1 MSESSKSGG
10 ELFIV
15 DNSDEAW
22 RGLKYLQDW
31 TEIASAFDIAT
42 GYFEIGALLALD
54 GKWQKLDKIR
64 ILMGNEV
71 SSRTRQA
78 ILDGLKQDIT
88 TRLNDSIESEKE
100 KNDFLTGVAA
110 IVQAL
115 RAGKIECR
123 AYAKRKFHA
132 KAYITHPRVAVI
144 GSVALVGSSNFT
156 LPGLTQNI
164 ELNIQVKAAGDV
176 RQLQDWF
183 ELHWNEA
190 ENITP
195 DILATVERHI
205 RDYTPFDV
213 YAKALD
219 ELFRRHELT
228 ASEWEK
234 SESKIYPILDQY
246 QRDGYAS
253 LYHTASNYNGAFL
266 CDGVGLG
273 KTFIGLMLIERL
285 VMYQKK
291 RVVLFVPKSGRVPV
305 WERNIRKYLPHLL
318 NGFLSFKIF
327 NHTDLMRGVSAD
339 GTDFPSI
346 FEQMT
351 DQADAVVI
359 DEAHHFRNRGL
370 ARESGGSRY
379 WTLYDLC
386 ANKQVFHLTAT
397 PVNNALTDFQHLIE
411 LFSRDKPDAFA
422 TRVGIH
428 NLAAHFRQ
436 LEKHLAGIVSGQV
449 LGELFTANSVEA
461 GQVLFNDK
469 LFREL
474 VVQRSRAYVVESQKQ
489 QGSSAALFP
498 TKEDPRVA
506 EYSVKKTY
514 GHLLGKVEVAFA
526 KEKPLFA
533 LAPYHPLDYPVGAV
547 DEKGNFEIGRQ
558 RGLVRLIRI
567 QFLKRFE
574 SSITA
579 FEQSCQNLLLKFH
592 AFLEKNNQSK
602 RESERLEKWDIQN
615 KELLDHIRARR
626 QELNEEA
633 ASEETEDSL
642 GEEFLDHFEPL
653 DRKTYRVDEIF
664 DDTYADLETLVDFLE
679 ELKKFTPAHD
689 DKLKALVKL
698 LKSDPD
704 LKGRKVLVFTEY
716 MSEYGQRIVDAY
728 RIADGAALNEKKLWL
743 QDDYVKFIRK
753 AQTTIENARVGVFG
767 FITNHGYLDNPTFRG
782 MRQSLM
788 GTFQQMCVLDLHG
801 NANKKEE
808 SPDGSEDKNV
818 FDIRQGVAICL
829 ATRGGANASIK
840 HADLWGSRETKYAWL
855 TKHLVDNSSFSTL
868 TPDSPYYFFEPQ
880 NTDCRAEYDKGWK
893 INEVMPVNS
902 AGFITARD
910 HFVVDFDKE
919 ALLARIAEF
928 ANPKLSD
935 SEIRTKYFAGCG
947 SAKYPDGDT
956 RGWKV
961 PSARKNV
968 QSDKTSHDR
977 VRNCL
982 YRPFDERQI
991 YWVDWM
997 VDWPRPELTRHL
1009 DIRGNKALITTRI
1022 TQDIFSVFVS
1032 TLPPAHKS
1040 VSAYDVNYVFPLTT
1054 APSSGAQRSLLFD
1067 DGKRH
1072 PNFAPSFLRALASAL
1087 KLTQSAEGLPQGMS
1101 PEDIFHYAYG
1111 VFHSPGYRSR
1121 YAEFLKIDFPR
1132 LPLTGNLELFRALA
1146 RLGGEL
1152 TALHLLESPKL
1163 DQPITEYIGGRNP
1176 VVEKVSWSKNTVWL
1190 DKAETTGFK
1199 GVREDVWNF
1208 HIGGYQVC
1216 EKWLKDRKD
1225 RNLSADDRTHY
1236 QKIIVA
1242 LSETIR
1248 LMSEIDAAIAQHGGW
1263 PMK

>member
-1 MSESSKSGG
+1 MNPQPKSEPPFAIPPPAKSGG

-15 DNSDEAW
+15 DNSDENW
-22 RGLKYLQDW
+22 KGIKYLQDW

-42 GYFEIGALLALD
+42 GYFEIGSLLALD

-71 SSRTRQA
+71 SARTRQA

-88 TRLNDSIESEKE
+88 ARLDASIESEKE

-115 RAGKIECR
+115 RDGKIESR
-123 AYAKRKFHA
+123 AYAKKKFHA

-156 LPGLTQNI
+156 VPGLTQNI

-190 ENITP
+190 EPINA

-205 RDYTPFDV
+205 REYTPFDV

-234 SESKIYPILDQY
+234 TQSKIHPILDQY

-253 LYHTASNYNGAFL
+253 LYHTAANYNGAFL

-285 VMYQKK
+285 VMYEKK

-305 WERNIRKYLPHLL
+305 WERNIKRYLPHLL

-327 NHTDLMRGVSAD
+327 NHTDLMRDVSAD

-351 DQADAVVI
+351 EQADAVII

-370 ARESGGSRY
+370 TRESGGSRY
-379 WTLYDLC
+379 WKLYDLC

-411 LFSRDKPDAFA
+411 LFSREKPDFFA

-428 NLAAHFRQ
+428 NLSAHFRQ
-436 LEKHLAGIVSGQV
+436 LEKQLATIVSGQG
-449 LGELFTANSVEA
+449 LGELFASNSVEA
-461 GQVLFNDK
+461 GQVLFSDK

-489 QGSSAALFP
+489 QGASAALFP
-498 TKEDPRVA
+498 SKEDPRVA

-514 GHLLGKVEVAFA
+514 GHLLAKVEVAFA

-558 RGLVRLIRI
+558 RGLVRLIRV

-579 FEQSCQNLLLKFH
+579 FEQSCQNLLLKFI
-592 AFLEKNNQSK
+592 AFLEVNNQSK
-602 RESERLEKWDIQN
+602 REAERLEKWRTRNQ
-615 KELLDHIRARR
+615 ELLSHIHSRR
-626 QELNEEA
+626 LALAEEE
-633 ASEETEDSL
+633 ASEESEEAL
-642 GEEFLDHFEPL
+642 GEEFLDHFAAL

-664 DDTYADLETLVDFLE
+664 DDTYDDLETLRDFLE

-698 LKSDPD
+698 LKSDTN

-716 MSEYGQRIVDAY
+716 MATARYLKHELQAAGIDGVDEVDSATKQDRTVVLQRFAPYYNDSSTADLAARGLKETRILLATDVLSEGLNLQDATRMINYDLHWNPVRLMQRIGRVDRRLNPAVEKNI
-728 RIADGAALNEKKLWL
+728 IADHPEEKNQRGKVVYWNFLPPDDLESLLKLYSRVAHKTLRISKVFGIEGKKLLKPDDDYAALKDFQHSYEGSTTPTEKMQLELERLLK
-743 QDDYVKFIRK
+743 
-753 AQTTIENARVGVFG
+753 ENPA
-767 FITNHGYLDNPTFRG
+767 L
-782 MRQSLM
+782 
-788 GTFQQMCVLDLHG
+788 
-801 NANKKEE
+801 
-808 SPDGSEDKNV
+808 
-818 FDIRQGVAICL
+818 
-829 ATRGGANASIK
+829 
-840 HADLWGSRETKYAWL
+840 
-855 TKHLVDNSSFSTL
+855 
-868 TPDSPYYFFEPQ
+868 
-880 NTDCRAEYDKGWK
+880 
-893 INEVMPVNS
+893 
-902 AGFITARD
+902 
-910 HFVVDFDKE
+910 E
-919 ALLARIAEF
+919 A
-928 ANPKLSD
+928 
-935 SEIRTKYFAGCG
+935 
-947 SAKYPDGDT
+947 
-956 RGWKV
+956 
-961 PSARKNV
+961 
-968 QSDKTSHDR
+968 
-977 VRNCL
+977 
-982 YRPFDERQI
+982 
-991 YWVDWM
+991 
-997 VDWPRPELTRHL
+997 HL
-1009 DIRGNKALITTRI
+1009 DKLPGRVFSGKAHHEA
-1022 TQDIFSVFVS
+1022 V
-1032 TLPPAHKS
+1032 
-1040 VSAYDVNYVFPLTT
+1040 
-1054 APSSGAQRSLLFD
+1054 GAQAVFFCYNLPAEDTVTHEWTDAAGRTAWYLY
-1067 DGKRH
+1067 
-1072 PNFAPSFLRALASAL
+1072 NFTTS
-1087 KLTQSAEGLPQGMS
+1087 
-1101 PEDIFHYAYG
+1101 
-1111 VFHSPGYRSR
+1111 
-1121 YAEFLKIDFPR
+1121 KI
-1132 LPLTGNLELFRALA
+1132 
-1146 RLGGEL
+1146 
-1152 TALHLLESPKL
+1152 L
-1163 DQPITEYIGGRNP
+1163 DQPEEIHAWIKCSPETLRR
-1176 VVEKVSWSKNTVWL
+1176 VEMTAEALRTVRLKIESHIKNT
-1190 DKAETTGFK
+1190 
-1199 GVREDVWNF
+1199 
-1208 HIGGYQVC
+1208 Y
-1216 EKWLKDRKD
+1216 LKQMQAPVGIKPT
-1225 RNLSADDRTHY
+1225 L
-1236 QKIIVA
+1236 KCW
-1242 LSETIR
+1242 
-1248 LMSEIDAAIAQHGGW
+1248 MEIN
-1263 PMK
+1263 